1 MGLEMIDAG
10 WLSIL
15 PPLIAITLALISKE
29 VYSSLFLGV
38 LSGMCVYSFSTGGN
52 ILQAVTYVFDM
63 MALKI
68 GENGYMI
75 IFLVLLG
82 SLVVVVTRSGGSD
95 AYGQWAGKRIRK
107 RTSAKLAT
115 ALLGLLIFVDDGFN
129 CLTVG
134 TVMRPITD
142 KCRISREKLAY
153 LLDATAAP
161 VCIIAPISSWA
172 VAVASEVEEAGG
184 LNAFVQTIPYNLYA
198 VLTIVMV
205 FFLSA
210 TNFDFGPMKKAEP
223 DSQKAE
229 LQTDGKAEPERAGKP
244 RKAEP
249 ERAGKPRKAES
260 ERAGKPRKAEPERAE
275 EPQKVEPERAEK
287 PRKAEPERAE
297 KPQKVEPGKSE
308 KAGEQQA
315 QDRAKQ
321 KGTVPDLILP
331 VLTLIVC
338 AILGMAYVGGYF
350 DGRPFA
356 EAIGENPTAGLTLG
370 TFAALAVAMLLY
382 LPRKLMDLR
391 EFMTGV
397 IDGIRTMIP
406 ALTILILAWAL
417 GGVCREMI
425 GTGIFVSNFV
435 TAAKLP
441 FGFLP
446 AIVFAVAAFLSFS
459 MGTAWGTFGILLPIV
474 SMLCVGSEG
483 ASVLIPALGAT
494 LAGSVYGDHCSPI
507 SDTTILAS
515 TGAQCDHL
523 RHVETQLPYATLV
536 AVVCFAGY
544 LVAGFSLNPWATVAV
559 SVLLLLAV
567 FGIIILW
574 QRHLKAEAASHCGGS
589 TVSRG

>member
-1 MGLEMIDAG
+1 MGLEMIDVG
-10 WLSIL
+10 WLSVL

-38 LSGMCVYSFSTGGN
+38 LSGMCVYCFSTGGD

-63 MALKI
+63 IAIKI

-82 SLVVVVTRSGGSD
+82 SLVVVVTRSGGSG
-95 AYGQWAGKRIRK
+95 AYGQWAGKRIK
-107 RTSAKLAT
+107 KAVSAKLAT

-142 KCRISREKLAY
+142 KCKISREKLAY

-172 VAVASEVEEAGG
+172 VAVASEVEDAGG
-184 LNAFVQTIPYNLYA
+184 LNAFVKTIPYNLYA

-205 FFLSA
+205 FFLSI
-210 TNFDFGPMKKAEP
+210 TDFDFGPMKKAEQ
-223 DSQKAE
+223 DSRKEEA
-229 LQTDGKAEPERAGKP
+229 QTA
-244 RKAEP
+244 
-249 ERAGKPRKAES
+249 
-260 ERAGKPRKAEPERAE
+260 
-275 EPQKVEPERAEK
+275 VT
-287 PRKAEPERAE
+287 
-297 KPQKVEPGKSE
+297 
-308 KAGEQQA
+308 
-315 QDRAKQ
+315 DRTVK
-321 KGTVPDLILP
+321 KGAVPDLILP
-331 VLTLIVC
+331 ILTLIVT

-350 DGRPFA
+350 DGRPFT

-370 TFAALAVAMLLY
+370 TFAALAVAMVLY
-382 LPRKLMDLR
+382 IPRKLMSLR
-391 EFMTGV
+391 EFMAGV
-397 IDGIRTMIP
+397 IDGIKTMIP

-435 TAAKLP
+435 SAAELS
-441 FGFLP
+441 FRFLP
-446 AIVFAVAAFLSFS
+446 AIVFIVAAFLSFS

-474 SMLCVGSEG
+474 SMLCAGSDG
-483 ASVLIPALGAT
+483 ASVLIPSLGAT
-494 LAGSVYGDHCSPI
+494 LAGSMYGDHCSPL

-536 AVVCFAGY
+536 AAVCAVGY
-544 LVAGFSLNPWATVAV
+544 VVAGFVRNPWITVAV
-559 SVLLLLAV
+559 SVALLLIV
-567 FGIIILW
+567 FIVLLFW
-574 QRHLKAEAASHCGGS
+574 QKRKNAD
-589 TVSRG
+589 TMSRK

>member
-1 MGLEMIDAG
+1 MGLEMIDVG
-10 WLSIL
+10 WLSVL

-38 LSGMCVYSFSTGGN
+38 LSGMCVYCFSTGGD

-63 MALKI
+63 IAIKI

-82 SLVVVVTRSGGSD
+82 SLVVVVTRSGGSG
-95 AYGQWAGKRIRK
+95 AYGQWAGKRIK
-107 RTSAKLAT
+107 KAVSAKLAT

-142 KCRISREKLAY
+142 KCKISREKLAY

-172 VAVASEVEEAGG
+172 VAVASEVEDAGG
-184 LNAFVQTIPYNLYA
+184 LNAFVKTIPYNLYA

-205 FFLSA
+205 FFLSI
-210 TNFDFGPMKKAEP
+210 TDFDFGPMKKAEQ
-223 DSQKAE
+223 DSRKEEA
-229 LQTDGKAEPERAGKP
+229 QTA
-244 RKAEP
+244 
-249 ERAGKPRKAES
+249 
-260 ERAGKPRKAEPERAE
+260 
-275 EPQKVEPERAEK
+275 VT
-287 PRKAEPERAE
+287 
-297 KPQKVEPGKSE
+297 
-308 KAGEQQA
+308 
-315 QDRAKQ
+315 DRTVK
-321 KGTVPDLILP
+321 KGAVPDLILP
-331 VLTLIVC
+331 ILTLIVT

-350 DGRPFA
+350 DGRPFT

-370 TFAALAVAMLLY
+370 TFAALAVAMVLY
-382 LPRKLMDLR
+382 IPRKLMSLR
-391 EFMTGV
+391 EFMAGV
-397 IDGIRTMIP
+397 IDGIKTMIP

-435 TAAKLP
+435 SAAELS
-441 FGFLP
+441 FRFLP
-446 AIVFAVAAFLSFS
+446 AIVFIVAAFLSFS

-474 SMLCVGSEG
+474 SMLCAGSDG
-483 ASVLIPALGAT
+483 ASVLIPSLGAT
-494 LAGSVYGDHCSPI
+494 LAGSVYGDHCSPL

-536 AVVCFAGY
+536 AAVCAVGY
-544 LVAGFSLNPWATVAV
+544 VVAGFVRNPWITVAV
-559 SVLLLLAV
+559 SVALLLIV
-567 FGIIILW
+567 FIVLLFW
-574 QRHLKAEAASHCGGS
+574 QKRKNAD
-589 TVSRG
+589 TMSRK

>member
-10 WLSIL
+10 WLSVL

-29 VYSSLFLGV
+29 VYSSLFLGI
-38 LSGMCVYSFSTGGN
+38 LSGMCVYCFSAGGN
-52 ILQAVTYVFDM
+52 VLQAVTYVFDM

-82 SLVVVVTRSGGSD
+82 SLVVIVTRSGGSD
-95 AYGQWAGKRIRK
+95 AYGKWAGKRIRK
-107 RTSAKLAT
+107 TVSAKLAT

-142 KCRISREKLAY
+142 KCKISREKLAY

-184 LNAFVQTIPYNLYA
+184 LNAFVRTIPYNLYA

-210 TNFDFGPMKKAEP
+210 TNFDFGPMKKAEQDRRGEGAATRQP
-223 DSQKAE
+223 GTEQSVKE
-229 LQTDGKAEPERAGKP
+229 LQTARDGQAAEGTREVKELQTAKDEREAGGSGNTKEMK
-244 RKAEP
+244 REEGAAAAE
-249 ERAGKPRKAES
+249 R
-260 ERAGKPRKAEPERAE
+260 
-275 EPQKVEPERAEK
+275 
-287 PRKAEPERAE
+287 
-297 KPQKVEPGKSE
+297 
-308 KAGEQQA
+308 
-315 QDRAKQ
+315 

-370 TFAALAVAMLLY
+370 TFAALTVAMLLY
-382 LPRKLMDLR
+382 IPRRIMSLR

-397 IDGIRTMIP
+397 IDGIKTMIP

-425 GTGIFVSNFV
+425 GTGVFVSNFV

-441 FGFLP
+441 FSLLP
-446 AIVFAVAAFLSFS
+446 AIVFMVAAFLSFS

-474 SMLCVGSEG
+474 SMLCVGTEG
-483 ASVLIPALGAT
+483 AAILIPALGAT

-536 AVVCFAGY
+536 ACVCFAGY
-544 LVAGFSLNPWATVAV
+544 LVAGFVRNPWITVAV
-559 SVLLLLAV
+559 SVILLLAV
-567 FGIIILW
+567 FGGIILW
-574 QRHLKAEAASHCGGS
+574 QRHSASQHQ
-589 TVSRG
+589 

>member
-1 MGLEMIDAG
+1 MGLEMIDVG

-38 LSGMCVYSFSTGGN
+38 LSGMCVYCFSTGGD

-63 MALKI
+63 IALKI

-82 SLVVVVTRSGGSD
+82 SLVVVVTRSGGSG
-95 AYGQWAGKRIRK
+95 AYGQWAGKRIK
-107 RTSAKLAT
+107 KAVSAKLAT

-142 KCRISREKLAY
+142 KCKISREKLAY

-172 VAVASEVEEAGG
+172 VAVASEVEDAGG
-184 LNAFVQTIPYNLYA
+184 LNAFVKTIPYNLYA

-205 FFLSA
+205 FFLSI
-210 TNFDFGPMKKAEP
+210 TDFDFGPMKKAEQ
-223 DSQKAE
+223 DSRKEEA
-229 LQTDGKAEPERAGKP
+229 QTA
-244 RKAEP
+244 
-249 ERAGKPRKAES
+249 
-260 ERAGKPRKAEPERAE
+260 
-275 EPQKVEPERAEK
+275 VT
-287 PRKAEPERAE
+287 
-297 KPQKVEPGKSE
+297 
-308 KAGEQQA
+308 
-315 QDRAKQ
+315 DRTVK
-321 KGTVPDLILP
+321 KGAVPDLILP
-331 VLTLIVC
+331 ILTLIVT

-350 DGRPFA
+350 DGRPFT

-370 TFAALAVAMLLY
+370 TFAALAVAMVLY
-382 LPRKLMDLR
+382 IPRKLMSLR
-391 EFMTGV
+391 EFMAGV
-397 IDGIRTMIP
+397 IDGIKTMIP

-435 TAAKLP
+435 SAAELS
-441 FGFLP
+441 FRFLP
-446 AIVFAVAAFLSFS
+446 AIVFIVAAFLSFS

-474 SMLCVGSEG
+474 SMLCAGSDG
-483 ASVLIPALGAT
+483 ASVLIPSLGAT
-494 LAGSVYGDHCSPI
+494 LAGAVYGDHCSPI

-536 AVVCFAGY
+536 AAVCAVGY
-544 LVAGFSLNPWATVAV
+544 VVAGFVRNPWITVAV
-559 SVLLLLAV
+559 SVALLLIV
-567 FGIIILW
+567 FVVLLFW
-574 QRHLKAEAASHCGGS
+574 QKRQNADTLSQK
-589 TVSRG
+589 

>member
-1 MGLEMIDAG
+1 MGLEMIDVG

-38 LSGMCVYSFSTGGN
+38 LSGMCVYCFSTGGD

-63 MALKI
+63 IALKI

-82 SLVVVVTRSGGSD
+82 SLVVVVTRSGGSG
-95 AYGQWAGKRIRK
+95 AYGQWAGKRIK
-107 RTSAKLAT
+107 KAVSAKLAT

-142 KCRISREKLAY
+142 KCKISREKLAY

-172 VAVASEVEEAGG
+172 VAVASEVEDAGG
-184 LNAFVQTIPYNLYA
+184 LNAFVKTIPYNLYA

-205 FFLSA
+205 FFLSI
-210 TNFDFGPMKKAEP
+210 TDFDFGPMKKAEQ
-223 DSQKAE
+223 DSRKEEA
-229 LQTDGKAEPERAGKP
+229 QTA
-244 RKAEP
+244 
-249 ERAGKPRKAES
+249 
-260 ERAGKPRKAEPERAE
+260 
-275 EPQKVEPERAEK
+275 VT
-287 PRKAEPERAE
+287 
-297 KPQKVEPGKSE
+297 
-308 KAGEQQA
+308 
-315 QDRAKQ
+315 DRTVK
-321 KGTVPDLILP
+321 KGAVPDLILP
-331 VLTLIVC
+331 ILTLIVT

-350 DGRPFA
+350 DGRPFT

-370 TFAALAVAMLLY
+370 TFAALAVAMVLY
-382 LPRKLMDLR
+382 IPRKLMSLR
-391 EFMTGV
+391 EFMAGV
-397 IDGIRTMIP
+397 IDGIKTMIP

-435 TAAKLP
+435 SAAELS
-441 FGFLP
+441 FRFLP
-446 AIVFAVAAFLSFS
+446 AIVFIVAAFLSFS

-474 SMLCVGSEG
+474 SMLCAGSDG
-483 ASVLIPALGAT
+483 ASVLIPSLGAT

-536 AVVCFAGY
+536 AAVCAVGY
-544 LVAGFSLNPWATVAV
+544 VVAGFVRNPWITVAV
-559 SVLLLLAV
+559 SVALLLIV
-567 FGIIILW
+567 FVVLLFW
-574 QRHLKAEAASHCGGS
+574 QKRQNSDTLSQK
-589 TVSRG
+589 